1 MKYVIVY
8 ILILA
13 SSTFSMGQRSEAIR
27 NVDHYLERY
36 LERTPIPGFSIAI
49 VEDDEVIYNKA
60 CLLYTSPSPRD

>member
-27 NVDHYLERY
+27 NVDQYLERY

-49 VEDDEVIYNKA
+49 VKV
-60 CLLYTSPSPRD
+60 LLPSHPPELATS